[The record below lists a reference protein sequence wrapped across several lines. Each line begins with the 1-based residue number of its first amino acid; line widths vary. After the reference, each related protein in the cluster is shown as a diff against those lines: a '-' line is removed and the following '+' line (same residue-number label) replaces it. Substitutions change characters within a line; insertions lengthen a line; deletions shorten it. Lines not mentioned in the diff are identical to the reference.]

1 MPTAD
6 SKIPEQI
13 GRYQL
18 GRELGRGG
26 SGMVFLAHDM
36 FEDKDVAVKIYFTD
50 AEVGERQAALQRQS
64 FFNEA
69 HLAGKIRHPNIL
81 SIYDAG
87 EEEGRRYIV
96 MEYFPDAH
104 PLAVYCKPDN
114 LLPLKKTV
122 EIIFSCAKALDTAHK
137 HGVVHRDIKPAN
149 MMMDHDGVVKI
160 VDFGTALSA
169 KIESKTSTDVL
180 GVVGTP
186 RYMSPEHI
194 RDRDIGPHSDQFS
207 LGVTAYELLT
217 GMPCFGAS
225 TLESLM
231 NQILNDEPAP
241 IGNMR
246 IDLPQGLA
254 DIVQRMIAKP
264 LAARYPTCMDVGA
277 DLARVFADLSVQ
289 EEEIAEKE
297 KYQMVRKLGFFN
309 QFDQLQIWEIIR
321 ACQWRNYGDGDEI
334 ITEGDLDDCFYVIVF
349 GDVVVEKGEKQLGQL
364 GTGDC
369 FGEMGYISRIR
380 RTATIR
386 AKGMVSLMRVNATF
400 LEQVSEATQL
410 SFYRTFSMTLI
421 KRLAET
427 NERLLSAN
435 L

>member
-1 MPTAD
+1 MGEDA
-6 SKIPEQI
+6 IPKQI
-13 GRYQL
+13 GRYEL

-26 SGMVFLAHDM
+26 SGMVYLAQDR
-36 FEDKDVAVKIYFTD
+36 FEEREVAVKIYFTD
-50 AEVGERQAALQRQS
+50 AEVGERQAAMQRQA

-69 HLAGKIRHPNIL
+69 HLAGLIRHPNIL
-81 SIYDAG
+81 TIYDAG
-87 EEEGRRYIV
+87 EEGDRRYIV
-96 MEYFPDAH
+96 MEFFPDAH
-104 PLAVYCKPDN
+104 PLAVYTKPDN

-122 EIIFSCAKALDTAHK
+122 EIIFACAKALDTAHR

-149 MMMDHDGVVKI
+149 LMMNADGQVKI

-169 KIESKTSTDVL
+169 KIESNTATNVV

-194 RDRDIGPHSDQFS
+194 RDKDIGPHSDQFS
-207 LGVTAYELLT
+207 LGIMAYELLT

-225 TLESLM
+225 NLQALM
-231 NQILNDEPAP
+231 NQVLSEPP
-241 IGNMR
+241 PPMDTLR
-246 IDLPQGLA
+246 PDLPQGLVDVVMKA
-254 DIVQRMIAKP
+254 ISKKRQD
-264 LAARYPTCMDVGA
+264 RYPTCMDLGA
-277 DLARVFADLSVQ
+277 DLAKVYSDLAMQ

-297 KYQMVRKLGFFN
+297 KYQMVRKLAFFTA
-309 QFDQLQIWEIIR
+309 FDQLQIWEIIR
-321 ACQWRNYGDGDEI
+321 ACQWRNFGDGDEI
-334 ITEGDLDDCFYVIVF
+334 ITEGDIDDCFYVIVF
-349 GDVVVEKGEKQLGQL
+349 GEVTVIKGETEL
-364 GTGDC
+364 GTLKTGNC
-369 FGEMGYISRIR
+369 FGEMGYISHIR

-400 LEQVSEATQL
+400 LEQVSKECQL
-410 SFYRTFSMTLI
+410 SFYKTFSMTLI